1 MRRLISPALFSLVVS
16 GASVIATPAFA
27 ADQNA
32 YRAGTPYLKTVAN
45 HYGQCE
51 SQCAG
56 DAQCRSWNFVRPN
69 AGAASGICEFN
80 SRDSSPAQSP
90 TSMSGAM
97 NTRID
102 PALSRAVQGGTNTIR
117 IGTPT
122 MSVPKM
128 ATRQQQLR
136 QQQQKRRVVRKPV
149 PRQITARNAS
159 HTKPVNIKPS
169 QNPGRFAPRVYGGQK
184 QTVQRPT
191 APQQLKA
198 RPQQPKARPQANR
211 ANPQTNKPLTAEQ
224 AYYREQYIAQ
234 RKRQEAVQQQYQQ
247 RTQNRAPQ
255 QAMPQRQPA
264 QYAPQGQ
271 QQRMPQRP
279 LYGSLHDDLTRN
291 MTIVPRPRTAPDA
304 PNNANVPLATS
315 RAAPTKPVTAKP
327 LRAPIGPS
335 LVGG

>member
-69 AGAASGICEFN
+69 AGAASGVCEFN
-80 SRDSSPAQSP
+80 SRDASPTQSP

-117 IGTPT
+117 IGSPT
-122 MSVPKM
+122 MVAPKM
-128 ATRQQQLR
+128 ATRQQQPS
-136 QQQQKRRVVRKPV
+136 QQQQRRRVVRKPV

-169 QNPGRFAPRVYGGQK
+169 QNSDKFAPKVYGGQK
-184 QTVQRPT
+184 QVVQRPT
-191 APQQLKA
+191 APRQSKA
-198 RPQQPKARPQANR
+198 RPQQPKARPQPNR
-211 ANPQTNKPLTAEQ
+211 ASSQTNKPLTAEQ

-234 RKRQEAVQQQYQQ
+234 KKRQEASQQQYQQ

-255 QAMPQRQPA
+255 RSAPQRQPA

-304 PNNANVPLATS
+304 PNNANAPLATS

>member
-69 AGAASGICEFN
+69 AGAASGVCEFN
-80 SRDSSPAQSP
+80 SRDASPTQSP

-117 IGTPT
+117 IGSPT
-122 MSVPKM
+122 MVAPKM
-128 ATRQQQLR
+128 ATRQQQPP
-136 QQQQKRRVVRKPV
+136 QQQERRRVVRKPV

-169 QNPGRFAPRVYGGQK
+169 QNPDRFAPRVYGGQK
-184 QTVQRPT
+184 QAVQRPT
-191 APQQLKA
+191 ASQA
-198 RPQQPKARPQANR
+198 PKARPQANR
-211 ANPQTNKPLTAEQ
+211 ASSQTNKPLTAEQ

-234 RKRQEAVQQQYQQ
+234 KKRQDALQQQYQQ

-255 QAMPQRQPA
+255 RSAPQRQPA

-304 PNNANVPLATS
+304 PNNANAPLATS

-327 LRAPIGPS
+327 LRAPIGPG
-335 LVGG
+335 LAGG